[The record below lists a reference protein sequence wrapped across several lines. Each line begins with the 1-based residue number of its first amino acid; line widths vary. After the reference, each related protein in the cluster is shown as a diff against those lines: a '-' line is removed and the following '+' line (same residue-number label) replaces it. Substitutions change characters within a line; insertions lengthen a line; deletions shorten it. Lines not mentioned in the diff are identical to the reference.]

1 MNKKDLN
8 ENWIK
13 RAFLAARLMRDELG
27 HLHIET
33 VCDFGCGDQKLKTF
47 LDPSCRYVGIDVD
60 KSLNPP
66 PDIVCDLDIGKPV
79 IALKPNSIA
88 FALGLLE
95 RLKNIERFF
104 SMIKELGFA
113 ALIFSYLCC
122 ELDSERQSIIR
133 SLGLKNGY
141 ALAELLEIINKTE
154 WRAHQVKYL
163 KLQKNIDID
172 NMPQYLLA
180 LATKAKYARQ
190 VL

>member
-1 MNKKDLN
+1 MRKESLN

-27 HLHIET
+27 HLDSGA

-47 LDPSCRYVGIDVD
+47 LDPSYRYVGIDID
-60 KSLNPP
+60 KSLKPP
-66 PDIVCDLDIGKPV
+66 PDIVCDLGVEKPA
-79 IALKPNSIA
+79 IALEPNSIA

-95 RLKNIERFF
+95 RLENIKRFF

-122 ELDSERQSIIR
+122 ELDSDRQSIIR

-141 ALAELLEIINKTE
+141 ALAELLELIKKTK

-163 KLQKNIDID
+163 KLQNNIDID
-172 NMPQYLLA
+172 NMPQFLLI
-180 LATKAKYARQ
+180 LI
-190 VL
+190 